1 MSRPPLYIDST
12 FASIIGENTK
22 IFQVLQRNRI
32 LGVKLGG
39 ASELNYEEK
48 LNKIRES
55 LYKKLQDIRN
65 QFTQIE
71 KIKVETIKRTDELK
85 NSAEHELNK
94 IEETIAKSKDLVS
107 ESKERL
113 HSEIST
119 LKSEVEEKYNE
130 MRKRIIEAMTP
141 A

>member
-1 MSRPPLYIDST
+1 
-12 FASIIGENTK
+12 
-22 IFQVLQRNRI
+22 
-32 LGVKLGG
+32 VKLGG